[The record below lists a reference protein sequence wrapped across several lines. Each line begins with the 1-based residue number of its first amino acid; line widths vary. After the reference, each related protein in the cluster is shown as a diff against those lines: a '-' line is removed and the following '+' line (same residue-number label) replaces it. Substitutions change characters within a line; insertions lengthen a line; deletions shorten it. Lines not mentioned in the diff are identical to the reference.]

1 MDSVQSGVLLTRAQ
15 IFRHHFKAFPNTRE
29 AIKVVRCIVN
39 VLVSF
44 REHLVAKVT
53 DNFND
58 EYLVLMNQLILAV
71 SYGLLAFCLRTIGK

>member
-15 IFRHHFKAFPNTRE
+15 ILRHHFEAFPTTGENT
-29 AIKVVRCIVN
+29 KVYRCIVN

-44 REHLVAKVT
+44 CVRLVGKVT

-58 EYLVLMNQLILAV
+58 EYLVLMKQLILAV